1 MNRLF
6 PLFLLVLLG
15 MAGVAGAADLTPL
28 ATRNQ
33 SPLVQIYGLPA
44 AAPATVLAPRQS
56 AVSLTED
63 VASNNI
69 EVDGPNE
76 SLLLDGETYRTTLR
90 LRHGLP
96 GGGEIG
102 LAIPYIVQTGGFLDG
117 FIIDWHNT
125 FGLPQ
130 GGRNEEPR
138 NRLLYRYQRGNST
151 PLLLDSRAAGLGDIV
166 LTGGWQL
173 PASSQSNTFA
183 LRASLKLPTGDA
195 DKLLGSGSTDLA
207 LWLCA
212 SHRFSTA
219 SLYAAAGA
227 LGMSDGEV
235 LRDQQRHV
243 VGFGT
248 LGAAWGPLSWL
259 ALKLQVDGHTAFY
272 NSTSLEELGGN
283 SLQLNIGGTL
293 GRPGGTLL
301 DLAVGEDLIVD
312 TAPDVVF
319 HLALRRQF

>member
-1 MNRLF
+1 MKRLI
-6 PLFLLVLLG
+6 PIFLLALLG
-15 MAGVAGAADLTPL
+15 SSGLAAAADLTPL

-44 AAPATVLAPRQS
+44 AASATVLAPQQN
-56 AVSLTED
+56 AFSLTED
-63 VASNNI
+63 AASNNI
-69 EVDGPNE
+69 DVSNANE

-96 GGGEIG
+96 GGAEIG
-102 LAIPYIVQTGGFLDG
+102 LAIPYVVQTGGFLDG

-130 GGRNEEPR
+130 GGRKAEPR
-138 NRLLYRYQRGNST
+138 NRLLYRYQRGDST
-151 PLLLDSRAAGLGDIV
+151 PLLLDQRSAGLGDIV

-173 PASSQSNTFA
+173 PSSSPANAFA

-207 LWLCA
+207 LWLSA
-212 SHRFSTA
+212 SHRVSSI
-219 SLYAAAGA
+219 SLYASAGA
-227 LGMSDGEV
+227 LGMTDAKV

-259 ALKLQVDGHTAFY
+259 ALKLQIDGHTAFY
-272 NSTSLEELGGN
+272 NGTSLNELGGR

-293 GRPGGTLL
+293 GRSGGTQL
-301 DLAVGEDLIVD
+301 DLAVGEDILVD